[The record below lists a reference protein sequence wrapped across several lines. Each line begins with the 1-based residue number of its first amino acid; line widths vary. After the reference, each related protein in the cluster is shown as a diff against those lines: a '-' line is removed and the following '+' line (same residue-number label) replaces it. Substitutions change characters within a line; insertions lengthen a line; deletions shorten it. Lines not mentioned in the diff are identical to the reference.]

1 MRAIKREKM
10 DVKVLDRLKNML
22 TASEVEA
29 KLDAEESKQKEK
41 AKKQKKDEYAAANP
55 VEMTEVPATPAAG
68 MIYWYHNCQSVNSL
82 ISPTNLLETQEA
94 SMEVEGE
101 TPAAEEPPKKT
112 RRPNL
117 ATMKNEKNQ
126 YPVWMST
133 KKIRHHKKLQKK
145 IAKRTSKSA
154 KMAKHWKTACSV

>member
-68 MIYWYHNCQSVNSL
+68 MIY
-82 ISPTNLLETQEA
+82 
-94 SMEVEGE
+94 
-101 TPAAEEPPKKT
+101 
-112 RRPNL
+112 
-117 ATMKNEKNQ
+117 
-126 YPVWMST
+126 
-133 KKIRHHKKLQKK
+133 
-145 IAKRTSKSA
+145 
-154 KMAKHWKTACSV
+154 